1 MEEPIREEEPKPYK
15 MAKLAYEACMD
26 TEALEVCSL
35 KLCVFRHAS
44 VSRTYPG
51 TYNRQDPHIPA
62 KLFAPEAYPGQTF

>member
-35 KLCVFRHAS
+35 KYVFFLGYLC
-44 VSRTYPG
+44 SRG
-51 TYNRQDPHIPA
+51 LD
-62 KLFAPEAYPGQTF
+62 